1 MKKLLALAVLV
12 ALLSGC
18 GKRDV
23 KNYTV
28 PGLTESLK
36 DADPG
41 VRYTAAFT
49 LGTYGP
55 GAREAVPALTEAV
68 KDPDKNVRI
77 GVVYALAE
85 IGPDAQPAV
94 PALQE
99 ALNDADPKVREGAA
113 YALGRLQAAR

>member
-1 MKKLLALAVLV
+1 MRNLFWIAVL
-12 ALLSGC
+12 AAAGC
-18 GKRDV
+18 GGKKDV
-23 KNYTV
+23 KSYTV

-55 GAREAVPALTEAV
+55 KAKEAVPALAEALQ
-68 KDPDKNVRI
+68 DPDKNVRV
-77 GVVYALAE
+77 GAAYALAD
-85 IGPDAQPAV
+85 IGLDARPAV

-99 ALNDADPKVREGAA
+99 AARDDDPKVREGAA
-113 YALGRLQAAR
+113 YALKRLAARR

>member
-1 MKKLLALAVLV
+1 MKQLLALAVLAVLV
-12 ALLSGC
+12 AGC
-18 GKRDV
+18 GKKDV

-36 DADPG
+36 DSDPG
-41 VRYTAAFT
+41 VRYTAAYT

-55 GAREAVPALTEAV
+55 EARTAAPALTEAI

-85 IGPDAQPAV
+85 IGPDARIAV

-99 ALNDADPKVREGAA
+99 ALNDQDPQVREGAA
-113 YALGRLQAAR
+113 YALRRIQTAK